1 MATVAQQQTQPIAS
15 VEDYIRANPGA
26 DPKSLLEIL
35 LQQNTRIREEN
46 RQVADVE
53 LDANGDFRPK
63 NLAGLWR
70 LGSMYAKSELVP
82 KQYRNKPEDCAIAI
96 QMAIRCK
103 VNIMTFL
110 QASYVVYGRP
120 GIEAKLAIAMLNAS
134 GRVRG
139 RIRYRLD
146 RDASGRIV
154 SCTAAVTDSDTGEE
168 VTATVDATMVR
179 EEGWDKDKKSES
191 GYVQKSKWNTMP
203 EVMYKYRAAMFL
215 VRQSYPDVLFGMYT
229 TDELDDMAPSVDD
242 YQKDKPAT
250 PPRTLD
256 ELGEVLASTSKPEAT
271 ADTTATAGT
280 TEVPETAD
288 RPSKPDGEGGDPLS
302 HYAADLR
309 TASKLAEVS
318 AVYDE
323 WFGPNAS
330 EIFSPED
337 NARAVVMR
345 DARKEEIRA
354 AAAASKK

>member
-1 MATVAQQQTQPIAS
+1 MATVQTKPIES
-15 VEDYIRANPGA
+15 VEDYIRSNPGA

-82 KQYRNKPEDCAIAI
+82 KHYRNKPEDCAIAI
-96 QMAIRCK
+96 QMALRCK

-154 SCTAAVTDSDTGEE
+154 SCTAAVTDADTSEE
-168 VTATVDATMVR
+168 VTATVDAAMVR
-179 EEGWDKDKKSES
+179 EEGWDKDKKSDS

-242 YQKDKPAT
+242 YQ
-250 PPRTLD
+250 
-256 ELGEVLASTSKPEAT
+256 
-271 ADTTATAGT
+271 
-280 TEVPETAD
+280 
-288 RPSKPDGEGGDPLS
+288 
-302 HYAADLR
+302 
-309 TASKLAEVS
+309 
-318 AVYDE
+318 
-323 WFGPNAS
+323 
-330 EIFSPED
+330 
-337 NARAVVMR
+337 
-345 DARKEEIRA
+345 
-354 AAAASKK
+354 